1 MRRGFFA
8 PDGQWEGVA
17 IMLPKAF
24 SIVFALAGVVC
35 WLAPAT
41 IGGEVFSARESLV
54 LGSLFF
60 VVAAA
65 LFMIRKPDDNAP

>member
-1 MRRGFFA
+1 
-8 PDGQWEGVA
+8 
-17 IMLPKAF
+17 MLPNAF
-24 SIVFALAGVVC
+24 AIVFALAGVVC

-41 IGGEVFSARESLV
+41 VGGEIFSPRESLV